1 MSARVVLVA
10 ALAATALGFT
20 GANGAQGGASG
31 EGIFSLDLRTHT
43 QKRFQLVALGLE
55 LSPDRRRMAYVI
67 RKGNDDLQLRV
78 RRLDG
83 SSDHLLLES
92 PLPSFLGNLSWSPD
106 GRTIA
111 VPWDPTGCGITDA
124 SCIGLWLIRTSG
136 RPPEKLSDDAVDAV
150 WAPDSKRLAFSGE
163 MDGGGQAL
171 LTVENVDGSERR
183 TFGSRTPITSLSWS
197 GNGTRLLYSTNEWGT
212 PWRGVGPVGDIHVVT
227 PSIGLDS
234 VIAKGWTPAW
244 SDDGKLISFARTTRN
259 GMTLFL
265 HEGKRTN
272 AIMIRPKG
280 YFVAA
285 WSRHGHRLAIGATD
299 RYGQSR
305 VYVLDA
311 DRGTSPRPVTPRAYG
326 GIRSISW
333 SPDGRRLIFVRLNN

>member
-1 MSARVVLVA
+1 VALVMV
-10 ALAATALGFT
+10 LAATALALT
-20 GANGAQGGASG
+20 GANGAPAGASG
-31 EGIFSLDLRTHT
+31 EGIFSLDLRTLT
-43 QKRFQLVALGLE
+43 QKRFPLVALGLE
-55 LSPDRRRMAYVI
+55 LSPDRRRLAYVI

-78 RRLDG
+78 GRLDG
-83 SSDHLLLES
+83 SNDHLLLES
-92 PLPSFLGNLSWSPD
+92 PSPSFLGNLSWSPD

-136 RPPEKLSDDAVDAV
+136 RPPEKLSDDAVDAA

-183 TFGSRTPITSLSWS
+183 KFGSRTPITSLSWS
-197 GNGTRLLYSTNEWGT
+197 GNGTKLLYSTNEWGT
-212 PWRGVGPVGDIHVVT
+212 PWRGTGAVGDIHVVT
-227 PSIGLDS
+227 PATGLDS
-234 VIAKGWTPAW
+234 VVAMGWTPAW
-244 SDDGKLISFARTTRN
+244 SEDGKLISFARTTQN

-265 HEGKRTN
+265 LRGRRTN

-280 YFVAA
+280 FFVAA
-285 WSRHGHRLAIGATD
+285 WSPRGRRLAIGATD
-299 RYGQSR
+299 RYGESR

-311 DRGTSPRPVTPRAYG
+311 DRSTGPRPVTPRAYG
-326 GIRSISW
+326 GIRSITW
-333 SPDGRRLIFVRLNN
+333 SPDGRRLLFVRLNN